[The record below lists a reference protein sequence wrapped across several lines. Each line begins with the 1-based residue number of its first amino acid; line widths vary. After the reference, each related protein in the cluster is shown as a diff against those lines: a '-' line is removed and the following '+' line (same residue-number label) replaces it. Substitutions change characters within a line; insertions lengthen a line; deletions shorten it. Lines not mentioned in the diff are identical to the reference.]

1 MPLFD
6 LGQVR
11 VEKLIVHE
19 IPRHFVRSSTPSAPA
34 LSEVESPLD
43 QTVKNFFKEKMAG
56 SLGTAAYEVEL
67 DPETTSPMPG
77 WISALL
83 SRHPPDF
90 VATSRDMANHLHQS
104 QTGISPEGLLTVI
117 QVHMAGGRGIAILKL
132 EKEEGTRVRR
142 ENLPGGHT
150 LSVDHVRDLM
160 LTGKTKVF
168 KVGLF
173 AHVGGSSGPVEGL
186 VCDRQKS
193 YGATVAYFFLE
204 RFLGCSLKELPEL
217 TTKRFFEATEQ
228 FINEDV
234 DEPETKARYQVA
246 LAAELSGTRTTVSPQ
261 AFANTNL
268 DPDDRTA
275 FMGKVG
281 EAGISQPSFAKNN
294 DLVAGHLRRIQW
306 SFSSGVAVLAS
317 PDNVGREIQLE
328 DLEDGR
334 TRLEITDALRDLH
347 GHR

>member
-1 MPLFD
+1 MTLFD

-19 IPRHFVRSSTPSAPA
+19 IPRHFVHAATPSTPS
-34 LSEVESPLD
+34 LSDVESPLD

-56 SLGTAAYEVEL
+56 SLGSAAYEVEL
-67 DPETTSPMPG
+67 DPSTTSPLPD
-77 WISALL
+77 WITALL
-83 SRHPPDF
+83 SRRPPDF
-90 VATSRDMANHLHQS
+90 VATSRDMASHLHQS

-117 QVHMAGGRGIAILKL
+117 QCRIGTGRGIAILKL

-142 ENLPGGHT
+142 QKVAGGQT

-160 LTGKTKVF
+160 LTGKTRVF

-173 AHVGGSSGPVEGL
+173 ARVGGSSGPIEGL
-186 VCDRQKS
+186 VCDKQKS
-193 YGATVAYFFLE
+193 YGSAVAYFFLE
-204 RFLGCSLKELPEL
+204 RFLGCALKELPEL
-217 TTKRFFEATEQ
+217 TTKRFFEATER
-228 FINEDV
+228 FINDDV
-234 DEPETKARYQVA
+234 IEPETKARYQVA

-268 DPDDRTA
+268 DSSDRAA
-275 FMGKVG
+275 FIGKVN
-281 EAGISQPSFAKNN
+281 EAGISQPSFAKDNA
-294 DLVAGHLRRIQW
+294 LVESHLRRIQW

-317 PDNVGREIQLE
+317 PDNIGREIQLE
-328 DLEDGR
+328 DLDDGR
-334 TRLEITDALRDLH
+334 TRLQVTDELRDLR